1 MKMKNVSLM
10 GLLMLASV
18 CFSCS
23 SDDTP
28 DDKDPKDVVT
38 ESAMNAVIATYVD
51 KVVIPTYAEM
61 EKKVSAMNT
70 AVVDFLDDA
79 SNQTK
84 LNNACDA
91 WRAAR
96 KPWEQSEAF
105 LYGPADYENLDPSL
119 DSWPLDKDGIDQ
131 MLASSNFDEIEGDT
145 EDAQGL
151 RGFHTIE
158 YLLFEEGQPRKVAN
172 VTSNE
177 REYMKRVSARLLTDT
192 KQLHKAW
199 VSGLGTEEVPI
210 PFGEEMKKHTSQRT
224 SSARNVLGEFV
235 ILGGIQNIAGEVGD
249 VKIGNPYNYWKEGKT
264 ETAVLEVESWY
275 SWNSLTDYEDNIV
288 SIENSYMG
296 GTRDNRDDDT
306 SLSALVRS
314 VDKDLDT
321 KVQAKISA
329 AIKAIKN
336 IPAPFRNNLGKAT
349 EIEAAMTACA
359 EVTDVFD
366 EVRTKLD
373 LY

>member
-1 MKMKNVSLM
+1 MKSFYLM
-10 GLLMLASV
+10 GIMALATM

-23 SDDTP
+23 SNDTP
-28 DDKDPKDVVT
+28 DDPDPKDVVT
-38 ESAMNAVIATYVD
+38 EEAMNAVIATYVD

-70 AVVDFLDDA
+70 AVVAFLDDP

-84 LNNACDA
+84 LNAACDA

-131 MLASSNFDEIEGDT
+131 LLASTDWSEIDGDT

-158 YLLFEEGQPRKVAN
+158 YLLFEEGNPRKVAN
-172 VTSNE
+172 VGSNE

-199 VSGLGTEEVPI
+199 VSGLGTEEVPAS
-210 PFGEEMKKHTSQRT
+210 FGEEMKKHTSSRT
-224 SSARNVLGEFV
+224 SSARNVLGEFM
-235 ILGGIQNIAGEVGD
+235 ISGGIQNIAGEVGD
-249 VKIGNPYNYWKEGKT
+249 VKIGNPFNYWREGKT

-275 SWNSLTDYEDNIV
+275 SWNSLTDYEDNII

-296 GTRDNRDDDT
+296 GIGENRDDAS

-314 VDKDLDT
+314 VDKELDT
-321 KVQAKISA
+321 KVKAKIAA
-329 AIKAIKN
+329 AIKAIQN
-336 IPAPFRNNLGKAT
+336 IPYPFRSNLGKAT
-349 EIEAAMTACA
+349 EINAAMDACA
-359 EVTDVFD
+359 DLTDVFE
-366 EVRTKLD
+366 EVRTALD

>member
-1 MKMKNVSLM
+1 MELKKLPLLGLMVLAAVS
-10 GLLMLASV
+10 
-18 CFSCS
+18 FSCS
-23 SDDTP
+23 DDDTP
-28 DDKDPKDVVT
+28 DNGGSEQVVT
-38 ESAMNAVIATYVD
+38 DEAMDAVIATYVD

-61 EKKVSAMNT
+61 EKKVSAMEV
-70 AVVDFLDDA
+70 AVEAFLNDA
-79 SNQTK
+79 ASQTK
-84 LNNACDA
+84 LDAACNA

-131 MLASSNFDEIEGDT
+131 LLASTDWSEIDGDT

-151 RGFHTIE
+151 RGFHTLE
-158 YLLFEEGQPRKVAN
+158 YLLFEEGQPRKATAL
-172 VTSNE
+172 TSNE

-199 VSGLGTEEVPI
+199 VSGLGTEEVPA
-210 PFGEEMKKHTSQRT
+210 PFGEEMKKHTTHRT
-224 SSARNVLGEFV
+224 SSAQNVLGEFV
-235 ILGGIQNIAGEVGD
+235 IFGGIQNIAGEVGD
-249 VKIGNPYNYWKEGKT
+249 VKIGNPYNYWREGKK

-275 SWNSLTDYEDNIV
+275 RWNSLTDYEDNII

-296 GTRDNRDDDT
+296 GIRGSRNDAT

-314 VDKDLDT
+314 VDAALDT
-321 KVQAKISA
+321 KVQTNIAA
-329 AIKAIKN
+329 AIKAIQN
-336 IPAPFRNNLGKAT
+336 IPAPFRNNLGKTA
-349 EIEAAMTACA
+349 EIDAAMEACA
-359 EVTDVFD
+359 DVTDVFE
-366 EVRTKLD
+366 EVRTALD